1 MLLLFLPLIILL
13 IIFIICTTCKNK
25 RKRIRSCYNDLV
37 KEIKPPKDSQKVWA
51 EPFESQLLSVA
62 IVEPREHE
70 LLPYVLYNMAHIY
83 GGTDV
88 SLYIF
93 HGNKNIEYLNEIV
106 KDWKNVQLVNLNVD
120 NLTINDYNIL
130 LTSKSFYD
138 HFKSEYVLIFQTD
151 SIIRRKIDQDF
162 FNYDYVGAPW
172 KDNCEACVGNGGF
185 SLRKVETMKHI
196 CENYVNTYGNEDLFF
211 ANELYKHNFS
221 LPDPSTASRFSIEMT
236 YNDDPCGFHA
246 IDKFHSLDKIER
258 LFENLI

>member
-1 MLLLFLPLIILL
+1 MFILFLLFTILVV
-13 IIFIICTTCKNK
+13 IFSIYLSCRR
-25 RKRIRSCYNDLV
+25 RKSIVTCYNDLV
-37 KEIKPPKDSQKVWA
+37 KHIKPPKNSQKIWA
-51 EPFESQLLSVA
+51 EPYNGQLLSVA

-93 HGNKNIEYLNEIV
+93 HGNKNIDYLNDII

-120 NLTINDYNIL
+120 NLTINDYNVL

-151 SIIRRKIDQDF
+151 SIIRRRIDQDF

-172 KDNCEACVGNGGF
+172 KDCNVCVGNGGF
-185 SLRKVETMKHI
+185 SLRKVESMKYI

-211 ANELYKHNFS
+211 AHDLHNNNFS
-221 LPDPSTASRFSIEMT
+221 LPDPETASRFSIEMT
-236 YNDDPCGFHA
+236 YNNDPCGFHA
-246 IDKFHSLDKIER
+246 IDKFHSIEVMEK
-258 LFENLI
+258 LFDNLI